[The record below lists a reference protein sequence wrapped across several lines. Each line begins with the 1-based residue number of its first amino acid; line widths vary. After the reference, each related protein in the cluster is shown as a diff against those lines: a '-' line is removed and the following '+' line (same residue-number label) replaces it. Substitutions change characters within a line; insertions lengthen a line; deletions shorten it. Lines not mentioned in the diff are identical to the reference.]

1 MRRLADQLYR
11 GVVAPLWLLLG
22 LGSAQAADLAPP
34 PPAAAPLPVPTAWT
48 YRFTPYGWLTA
59 LNGRQTIRGR
69 SFKVNATFVDIV
81 EKSDTLVALMGDFE
95 AKNGPVTLYADLVWS
110 NIGADRSN
118 VKTRGLFPGISVTT
132 ARSLDLDIDMA
143 IAEAGAFYE
152 IGRYGPVAFELL
164 AGARYWY
171 QEASLSFDAVRS
183 VEIADLEFNGA
194 RAFAK
199 SGSVDWLDPLVG
211 ARVRWEVAPGQSL
224 FLRGDIGGFSVG
236 SRFSW
241 QAVGGYLFN
250 LGTWQGIEFA
260 GVIGY
265 RALSVD
271 YTQGQGNRRY
281 EFDMVQHGPLF
292 GLSLRF

>member
-1 MRRLADQLYR
+1 MHCDRRESLEC
-11 GVVAPLWLLLG
+11 VALQTSYVEALLRRCG
-22 LGSAQAADLAPP
+22 FSSASDRPRPRILRHRRPP
-34 PPAAAPLPVPTAWT
+34 RLLSPVPTGWT

-171 QEASLSFDAVRS
+171 Q
-183 VEIADLEFNGA
+183 
-194 RAFAK
+194 
-199 SGSVDWLDPLVG
+199 
-211 ARVRWEVAPGQSL
+211 
-224 FLRGDIGGFSVG
+224 GG
-236 SRFSW
+236 
-241 QAVGGYLFN
+241 
-250 LGTWQGIEFA
+250 
-260 GVIGY
+260 
-265 RALSVD
+265 
-271 YTQGQGNRRY
+271 
-281 EFDMVQHGPLF
+281 
-292 GLSLRF
+292 

>member
-1 MRRLADQLYR
+1 MRRLADQLCR

-22 LGSAQAADLAPP
+22 LGSAQAADLVPP
-34 PPAAAPLPVPTAWT
+34 PPAAAPLPVPTGWT

-81 EKSDTLVALMGDFE
+81 ETSDTLVALMGDFE

-224 FLRGDIGGFSVG
+224 FLRGDIGGFQRGQS
-236 SRFSW
+236 FLM
-241 QAVGGYLFN
+241 AGG
-250 LGTWQGIEFA
+250 GW
-260 GVIGY
+260 
-265 RALSVD
+265 LSVQPRD
-271 YTQGQGNRRY
+271 LAR
-281 EFDMVQHGPLF
+281 H
-292 GLSLRF
+292 

>member
-1 MRRLADQLYR
+1 MVRDESQSALR
-11 GVVAPLWLLLG
+11 PLGNIILLCDG
-22 LGSAQAADLAPP
+22 AATNAWQIA
-34 PPAAAPLPVPTAWT
+34 PAAHQENNRPGLCEVSCSQIPARAPAASGMHCDRRESLECVALQTSYVEALLRRCGSSASDRPRPRILRTAARRGPLPVPTGWT

-118 VKTRGLFPGISVTT
+118 VKTRGLSPGSRSTT

-199 SGSVDWLDPLVG
+199 SGSVEWLDPLVG
-211 ARVRWEVAPGQSL
+211 ARVR
-224 FLRGDIGGFSVG
+224 
-236 SRFSW
+236 
-241 QAVGGYLFN
+241 
-250 LGTWQGIEFA
+250 
-260 GVIGY
+260 
-265 RALSVD
+265 
-271 YTQGQGNRRY
+271 
-281 EFDMVQHGPLF
+281 
-292 GLSLRF
+292 

>member
-1 MRRLADQLYR
+1 MRRLADQLCR

-34 PPAAAPLPVPTAWT
+34 PPAAAPLPVPTGWT

-118 VKTRGLFPGISVTT
+118 VKTRRLFPGISVTT

-171 QEASLSFDAVRS
+171 QEASLSFDGVRS
-183 VEIADLEFNGA
+183 VEIADLSSTAPVRLRSPA
-194 RAFAK
+194 RSIGSIRLWERACGGRSRRGRASSCAAISVVSAWAVVSHGRRWVAICST
-199 SGSVDWLDPLVG
+199 SG
-211 ARVRWEVAPGQSL
+211 PGK
-224 FLRGDIGGFSVG
+224 
-236 SRFSW
+236 
-241 QAVGGYLFN
+241 
-250 LGTWQGIEFA
+250 
-260 GVIGY
+260 
-265 RALSVD
+265 ALSSR
-271 YTQGQGNRRY
+271 G
-281 EFDMVQHGPLF
+281 
-292 GLSLRF
+292 